1 VKRPPDRPSGPKALN
16 SASASKRIESIIE
29 GAEKAAEKVI
39 DDAEKQAR
47 AYVAEAEAEA
57 DRAAAERLT
66 AAGELAEALL
76 KQADAIR
83 RQAELLADS
92 LREARNQFGEGE
104 EEAAR
109 ADLREVGSMP
119 PPSEIGAAQ
128 QADDEP
134 NPENGAGP
142 AAGLADV
149 AADTEDADR
158 RETGSVGAGWR
169 LRHEAAEAGPRLA
182 AVDPV
187 VPTLEPVGDPVAPP
201 AEPVRPR
208 GGSPAGARLLA
219 TQMAVSGS
227 SREEIAERLRS
238 GFEIEDTDAIL
249 DAILG
254 PNG

>member
-16 SASASKRIESIIE
+16 TASASKRIESIIE

-39 DDAEKQAR
+39 DDAEAQAR
-47 AYVAEAEAEA
+47 AYVVEAEAEA
-57 DRAAAERLT
+57 DRAAAERLA

-83 RQAELLADS
+83 RQAELLAES
-92 LREARNQFGEGE
+92 LREAQGQFGEGDRG
-104 EEAAR
+104 EAGA
-109 ADLREVGSMP
+109 ALREVGSMP
-119 PPSEIGAAQ
+119 PPSEIGAVATE
-128 QADDEP
+128 DDP
-134 NPENGAGP
+134 GSENGADP
-142 AAGLADV
+142 AAE
-149 AADTEDADR
+149 AADGDSDER

-169 LRHEAAEAGPRLA
+169 LRHESAEAGPRLA
-182 AVDPV
+182 AVEPV
-187 VPTLEPVGDPVAPP
+187 LPALEPV
-201 AEPVRPR
+201 AEPVEPPSEPAPPR
-208 GGSPAGARLLA
+208 ASSPAGARLLA